1 MHPRSMNCQDRL
13 PDLPVDRYCTCIAEH
28 GGAHNDGAV
37 TWESVE
43 SAAVRE
49 AVTRVEAQLLADAPR
64 AARMAVLGAVE
75 GGIQQPAAPAPPTRQ
90 QRRAAMR
97 SLPGGR
103 VG

>member
-28 GGAHNDGAV
+28 DGAHNDGAV

-49 AVTRVEAQLLADAPR
+49 AVTRVEAQLVADAPR
-64 AARMAVLGAVE
+64 AAR
-75 GGIQQPAAPAPPTRQ
+75 AALD
-90 QRRAAMR
+90 AA
-97 SLPGGR
+97 LAAAGGGR
-103 VG
+103 